1 MRISSTIFATAITAA
16 MLTSFADEPLAT
28 SEPCTFNINLQDATP
43 FSFADFSDMPITW
56 RRGES
61 VRSVSPN
68 GVSSAYATEAPS
80 SGAVALGTLSGGVWT
95 LANEGIATVKV
106 LVPWSVYG
114 DGASFVVYGE
124 SYSSFVVDTNGSGPD
139 RKVRA
144 KSPAIPVAYSGD
156 DWSGDLSKAARLTF
170 TPPEGSGLV
179 PTTWS
184 KSNPGTG
191 AQSFTF
197 NAKGVWTI
205 TLTFADNTT
214 KTANV
219 TIERTGFVLIV
230 K

>member
-16 MLTSFADEPLAT
+16 ILTSFADEPLAT

-43 FSFADFSDMPITW
+43 FSLADFSDMPITW

-68 GVSSAYATEAPS
+68 GVSSAYVTEAPYA
-80 SGAVALGTLSGGVWT
+80 GEVALGTLSGGVWT

-139 RKVRA
+139 RKSYDRLF
-144 KSPAIPVAYSGD
+144 PPIAYSGD
-156 DWSGDLSKAARLTF
+156 DWAGDLASASVLTV
-170 TPPEGSGLV
+170 TPPPNKGTATVFDALS
-179 PTTWS
+179 
-184 KSNPGTG
+184 GTG
-191 AQSFTF
+191 IQPFAFDKSGRWTVSLVMDDGTTCTAIINLPGGLIISFH
-197 NAKGVWTI
+197 
-205 TLTFADNTT
+205 
-214 KTANV
+214 
-219 TIERTGFVLIV
+219 
-230 K
+230 

>member
-16 MLTSFADEPLAT
+16 ILTSFADEPLAT

-43 FSFADFSDMPITW
+43 FSLADFSDMPITW

-156 DWSGDLSKAARLTF
+156 DWAGDLSKAARLTF
-170 TPPEGSGLV
+170 TPPEGSGLEA
-179 PTTWS
+179 TTWN
-184 KSNPGTG
+184 KTGTG

-197 NAKGVWTI
+197 NAKGVWTV

-214 KTANV
+214 RTAHIDIQ
-219 TIERTGFVLIV
+219 TAGLMIIV